1 MNADPLPPIVV
12 VLPDGQE
19 VRGLVHSRLQT
30 SRGWMYQV
38 GVPMWQTTAEE
49 WVEPAELVLW
59 VPAEYVRPMEG
70 VPYEDI
76 PTQQVEPVPAP
87 ATAAAGPPAAAAPA
101 PEPDGVLVPAA
112 TPAVEAGESRRA
124 WRIERLPRE
133 RGRPGWNVVHV
144 HDCEDA
150 DDGDVL
156 DLDQTLMVLR
166 RPGTRACTKCGA
178 AETLTPLQ

>member
-38 GVPMWQTTAEE
+38 GVPMWRTTAEE
-49 WVEPAELVLW
+49 WVEPAELALW

-76 PTQQVEPVPAP
+76 PTQQAAPASAS
-87 ATAAAGPPAAAAPA
+87 ATAAAVPPAAAAPA
-101 PEPDGVLVPAA
+101 PEPDGVLIPAA

-166 RPGTRACTKCGA
+166 RPGTRACAKCGA